1 MNTTIEEI
9 QSILGGIYIQL
20 VLAQKENEHLKS
32 ELARKEKENK
42 DKKKIKTRNSHAKK

>member
-20 VLAQKENEHLKS
+20 VLAQKENERLKS
-32 ELARKEKENK
+32 ELAKKIEEENK
-42 DKKKIKTRNSHAKK
+42 DEE